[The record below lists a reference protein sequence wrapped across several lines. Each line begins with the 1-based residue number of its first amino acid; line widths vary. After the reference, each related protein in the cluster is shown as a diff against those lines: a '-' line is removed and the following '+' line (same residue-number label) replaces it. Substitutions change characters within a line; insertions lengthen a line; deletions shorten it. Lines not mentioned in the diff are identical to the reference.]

1 MEQIVSEIVTAL
13 MFAGLIIAMFFGF
26 KYWIDNGGVDKMTE
40 KINNDLVER
49 NSKLRKEVRAQKQ
62 LIKNYQI
69 LLENKEHKIAELL
82 EEEEQSEKEEC
93 DNAQQDD

>member
-26 KYWIDNGGVDKMTE
+26 KYWIDKGGVDKMTE

-49 NSKLRKEVRAQKQ
+49 NSKLRKQVRAQKQ

-69 LLENKEHKIAELL
+69 LLENKEYKIAELL
-82 EEEEQSEKEEC
+82 EVEEQSEKEES
-93 DNAQQDD
+93 DNAEQDD